1 MVSIGGLTERQN
13 LAKVEDLSAPFSCM
27 SLTKEAQFLELL
39 KPAKHPLILMP
50 PLPSRDAIACGIALS
65 LFLSILGKKPTLAA
79 ERIEERK
86 GDLPFLTWPE
96 TTLSAISGARDF
108 VLSFNT
114 EYNNILDV
122 RTERH
127 EKELRIHLTPERGT
141 IDPRDF
147 SFILAKYKF
156 DVVITVD
163 APDKESLGKL
173 YEENPDIF
181 YEVPIINIDR
191 HSNNEQYGQL
201 NLVDVTASSS
211 SEIVAHHIEAVG
223 KEFIDVNIAEALL
236 AGIMAATD
244 SFQRKNTTPKT
255 LQLASTLMGH
265 GADQQK
271 IVKNLYKTQPL
282 HILKLWGRVMGNI
295 RSDEE
300 LRFMWAPVTLEDLVE
315 SRSKGDDLPTVL
327 DKIRSN
333 YAGATLFALF
343 FKETATSMRVLVK
356 AQQED
361 RIERLL
367 SIFSGSRLVGDM
379 LEGTL
384 PATDFETAE
393 RLFTEWLR
401 SVSEKATD

>member
-1 MVSIGGLTERQN
+1 
-13 LAKVEDLSAPFSCM
+13 M

-39 KPAKHPLILMP
+39 KPAAHPLILLP
-50 PLPSRDAIACGIALS
+50 PLPSRDAVSSGIALA
-65 LFLSILGKKPTLAA
+65 LFLSALGKKPTLAA
-79 ERIEERK
+79 ERIDERRS
-86 GDLPFLTWPE
+86 DLAFLVWPE
-96 TTLSAISGARDF
+96 ATLSAISGARDF

-114 EYNNILDV
+114 EHNNILDV
-122 RTERH
+122 RTERLD
-127 EKELRIHLTPERGT
+127 KELRIHLTPERGT

-156 DVVITVD
+156 DVVITID
-163 APDKESLGKL
+163 APDKESLGRL

-201 NLVDVTASSS
+201 NLVDVTASSA
-211 SEIVAHHIEAVG
+211 SEIVAHYIEAIG
-223 KEFIDVNIAEALL
+223 KEFIDTNVAEALL

-244 SFQRKNTTPKT
+244 SFQKKNTTPKT
-255 LQLASTLMGH
+255 LGLASALMGH

-295 RSDEE
+295 RSDDT

-315 SRSKGDDLPTVL
+315 SRSKSDDLPVVL
-327 DKIRSN
+327 DKIRNN
-333 YAGATLFALF
+333 YAGATIFALF
-343 FKETATSMRVLVK
+343 FKETATSMRVLIK

-361 RIERLL
+361 RLERLL
-367 SIFSGSRLVGDM
+367 SVFSGSRLTGDM
-379 LEGTL
+379 LEGTM

-393 RLFTEWLR
+393 RLFTEWLG
-401 SVSEKATD
+401 SVSEQTSE